1 MKLNLGGV
9 GLDFRLGDGQLN
21 FSFGW
26 LEIGFGW
33 RWQGLSWSRLVLDLG
48 LPGLE
53 LQLSLGFGKTL
64 ETDLVGL
71 GTEMGLGLVGVGEGE
86 GVGVGVRAGVVRLC
100 LLYLYGEGIV
110 GLKGCDGAG
119 RGGQSVSVMTR
130 GEGTSCR
137 EGVGDVFG
145 FWLVGLDV
153 VMQWW
158 KQLTRMSLPFVVRW
172 SLSAL
177 YKFGLYR
184 VGWQFMEKNKFWKQF
199 LNLKINKRVSSSNV
213 FLKLIESW

>member
-26 LEIGFGW
+26 LGFGR

-71 GTEMGLGLVGVGEGE
+71 GTEMGLGLVGVGVGEGE
-86 GVGVGVRAGVVRLC
+86 GVGVHAGVVGLC
-100 LLYLYGEGIV
+100 LL
-110 GLKGCDGAG
+110 
-119 RGGQSVSVMTR
+119 
-130 GEGTSCR
+130 
-137 EGVGDVFG
+137 
-145 FWLVGLDV
+145 
-153 VMQWW
+153 
-158 KQLTRMSLPFVVRW
+158 
-172 SLSAL
+172 
-177 YKFGLYR
+177 
-184 VGWQFMEKNKFWKQF
+184 
-199 LNLKINKRVSSSNV
+199 
-213 FLKLIESW
+213 

>member
-1 MKLNLGGV
+1 MVFAFGWIGLKLNLGGV
-9 GLDFRLGDGQLN
+9 GLDFRLGDWQLN

-26 LEIGFGW
+26 LEIGFGR

-48 LPGLE
+48 LPGPE

-71 GTEMGLGLVGVGEGE
+71 GTEMGLGLVGVGVA
-86 GVGVGVRAGVVRLC
+86 VGVHAGVVRLC

-119 RGGQSVSVMTR
+119 RRGQSVSVMTR

-137 EGVGDVFG
+137 EGMGDVFG
-145 FWLVGLDV
+145 SGLVGLDV

-184 VGWQFMEKNKFWKQF
+184 VDGSSWKKQILETILEPENK
-199 LNLKINKRVSSSNV
+199 
-213 FLKLIESW
+213 

>member
-1 MKLNLGGV
+1 M
-9 GLDFRLGDGQLN
+9 
-21 FSFGW
+21 
-26 LEIGFGW
+26 
-33 RWQGLSWSRLVLDLG
+33 
-48 LPGLE
+48 
-53 LQLSLGFGKTL
+53 
-64 ETDLVGL
+64 VGL
-71 GTEMGLGLVGVGEGE
+71 GTEMGLGLVGARVA
-86 GVGVGVRAGVVRLC
+86 VGVHAGVVRLC

-119 RGGQSVSVMTR
+119 RRGQSVSVMTR

-137 EGVGDVFG
+137 EGIGDVFG
-145 FWLVGLDV
+145 SGLVGLDV
-153 VMQWW
+153 VIQWW

-177 YKFGLYR
+177 YKFGLLAVR
-184 VGWQFMEKNKFWKQF
+184 GKNKFWKQF